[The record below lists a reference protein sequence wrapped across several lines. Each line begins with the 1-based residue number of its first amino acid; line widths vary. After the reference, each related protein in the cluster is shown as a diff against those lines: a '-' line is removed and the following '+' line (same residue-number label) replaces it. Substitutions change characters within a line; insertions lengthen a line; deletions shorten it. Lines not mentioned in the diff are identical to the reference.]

1 MSDPRRPQGGSRDG
15 GEDGPQGGPPGGFVP
30 GRHLIDAYGA
40 GGFRFA
46 EMSHRGSILAL
57 PSGVRAWEVTEAS
70 AIDRDALRPVQAE
83 AGAIEL
89 LLVGTGLD
97 IVPLPAPLRAWL
109 KENGIGLDVM
119 QTGAAART
127 YNILVAENRKV
138 AAALIAVA

>member
-1 MSDPRRPQGGSRDG
+1 MADQPNPKTFDS
-15 GEDGPQGGPPGGFVP
+15 GFVP
-30 GRHLIDAYGA
+30 GRHIIDTYGN

-46 EMSHRGSILAL
+46 GMSHRGSILML
-57 PSGVRAWEVTEAS
+57 PSGVRAWDVTEPRG
-70 AIDRDALRPVQAE
+70 IDRTALRPVQAE
-83 AGAIEL
+83 SAGIEL

-97 IVPLPAPLRAWL
+97 IAAIDPVLRGWL
-109 KENGIGLDVM
+109 KDFGVVLDVM

>member
-1 MSDPRRPQGGSRDG
+1 MADQPSSKSFDA
-15 GEDGPQGGPPGGFVP
+15 GFVP
-30 GRHLIDAYGA
+30 GRHIIDTYGN

-46 EMSHRGSILAL
+46 GMSHRGSILLL
-57 PSGVRAWEVTEAS
+57 PSGVRAWEVTEPRG
-70 AIDRDALRPVQAE
+70 IDRAALRPVQAE
-83 AGAIEL
+83 AGDIEL

-97 IVPLPAPLRAWL
+97 IAAIDPALRGWL
-109 KENGIGLDVM
+109 KDFGVGLDVM

>member
-1 MSDPRRPQGGSRDG
+1 MAEQEIPKNFES
-15 GEDGPQGGPPGGFVP
+15 GFVP
-30 GRHLIDAYGA
+30 GRHIIDTYGN

-46 EMSHRGSILAL
+46 GMSHRGSILLL
-57 PSGVRAWEVTEAS
+57 PSGVLAWPVAAPSE
-70 AIDRDALRPVQAE
+70 IDRSALRPVKAE
-83 AGAIEL
+83 AAGIEL

-97 IVPLPAPLRAWL
+97 IVAIDPALRGWL
-109 KENGIGLDVM
+109 KDAGVGLDVM